1 MKQTD
6 GWQGELLYIKFLKKK
21 RKAALMWIALLYAKA
36 YLFKRPSSMDDK
48 KAIWKWLLS
57 V

>member
-1 MKQTD
+1 
-6 GWQGELLYIKFLKKK
+6 
-21 RKAALMWIALLYAKA
+21 MWIALLYAEA
-36 YLFKRPSSMDDK
+36 YLFKRPNGMDDK

>member
-1 MKQTD
+1 
-6 GWQGELLYIKFLKKK
+6 
-21 RKAALMWIALLYAKA
+21 MWIALLYAKA